1 MGNKGGR
8 KMVSA
13 ILAIILVNL
22 GQRLLMTILGARV
35 MFFSGKKKFMWY
47 VMVWVVLMQILG
59 F

>member
-22 GQRLLMTILGARV
+22 GQRLLMTILGAQV
-35 MFFSGKKKFMWY
+35 MFFSGKKKLMWY

>member
-1 MGNKGGR
+1 
-8 KMVSA
+8 MVSA

-35 MFFSGKKKFMWY
+35 MFFSGKKKLVWY
-47 VMVWVVLMQILG
+47 IMVWVVLMQILG